1 MQTEEGVR
9 GELVYQWYFLGR
21 RLVVVKV
28 QNTAE
33 VPQLQLDVVV
43 DVPVVGRASFSVA
56 GLEVT
61 VEIPQFLLVEKVLRA
76 FCTRSSNLECG
87 HCF

>member
-1 MQTEEGVR
+1 M
-9 GELVYQWYFLGR
+9 
-21 RLVVVKV
+21 VVNV

-43 DVPVVGRASFSVA
+43 DVPVVGRANFSVA

-61 VEIPQFLLVEKVLRA
+61 VEIPQFLLVVRVLCA
-76 FCTRSSNLECG
+76 FCTRCSRLECG
-87 HCF
+87 HFF